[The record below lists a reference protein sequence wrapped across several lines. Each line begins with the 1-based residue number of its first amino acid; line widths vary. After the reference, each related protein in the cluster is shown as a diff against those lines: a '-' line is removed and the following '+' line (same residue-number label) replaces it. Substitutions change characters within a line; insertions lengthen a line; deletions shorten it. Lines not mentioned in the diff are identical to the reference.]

1 MVNVKPPTRY
11 CLKRNSRYVDSPLH
25 IRTYINMCYMYR
37 YGYRYLN
44 IRRYLRLYINISWL
58 RDSGQLLITVI
69 QGAQN
74 VVTFRSLPDWPLEC
88 QAQLLQVK
96 EKRRLVRYGQGKS
109 EFITP
114 ASWCQRIMTKGYY
127 HQAVSA
133 VSWCFM
139 DLICVTWQIL
149 SISDLSVSLQVTDPI
164 PCPYTVD
171 KYHNFYLSIY
181 LSI

>member
-114 ASWCQRIMTKGYY
+114 ASWCQRIMKGTITR
-127 HQAVSA
+127 QFRQFRD
-133 VSWCFM
+133 VSW
-139 DLICVTWQIL
+139 TWY
-149 SISDLSVSLQVTDPI
+149 VSH
-164 PCPYTVD
+164 D
-171 KYHNFYLSIY
+171 KYYLY
-181 LSI
+181 LILVYHYR